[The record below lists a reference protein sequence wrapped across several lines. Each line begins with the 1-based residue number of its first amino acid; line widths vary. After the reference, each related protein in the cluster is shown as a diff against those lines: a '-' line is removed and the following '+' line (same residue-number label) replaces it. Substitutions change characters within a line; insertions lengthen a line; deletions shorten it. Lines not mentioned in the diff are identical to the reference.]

1 MSNTTITPTI
11 GAVTAA
17 GVALAM
23 GLALAPVQAEAA
35 LAGLAAAATAVSP
48 AAPAFGGLPLSWSA
62 LGANAAGAS
71 VGPFSLRQA
80 RFTAGGVFG
89 SFGAVLIQASAD
101 NATWVT
107 LAAMSDAVSPGAVLA
122 AAPGLKV
129 TPIAGGVVLSVTDPS
144 ATALRY
150 LRPIVANGDAAT
162 ALNVLG
168 NLSTTGAV

>member
-1 MSNTTITPTI
+1 MSNTSISPSV

-23 GLALAPVQAEAA
+23 GLGIAPVQAEAA
-35 LAGLAAAATAVSP
+35 IGGLAATATAVSP

-71 VGPFSLRQA
+71 VGPFALRQA
-80 RFTAGGVFG
+80 RLTASGVFG
-89 SFGAVLIQASAD
+89 SFGAVLIQGSAD
-101 NATWVT
+101 GVTWAS
-107 LAAMSDAVSPGAVLA
+107 LAAMSDAVSPGAALGA
-122 AAPGLKV
+122 SPGVKV
-129 TPIAGGVVLSVTDPS
+129 TPIAGGVVVSVTDSS
-144 ATALRY
+144 ASELRY
-150 LRPIVANGDAAT
+150 LRPLVQGGDAQT